1 MNSQRCNYEGSEI
14 PMFDMPFN
22 STHYTR
28 CLNVRVLLDAGDP
41 AMCLVRSATARP
53 ISSLS

>member
-1 MNSQRCNYEGSEI
+1 
-14 PMFDMPFN
+14 MFDMPFN

-53 ISSLS
+53 ISSLSRLCVCLSAG